1 MYKKPHD
8 LSDGLLSSL
17 ILEDPDKDG
26 VDLLPSPCKQIVSVV
41 DDLWC
46 MGEHRLLCGDS
57 TNSTAA
63 ARIMGSERAHLL
75 FTSPP
80 YGNQRNYATGGIGD
94 WDALMRGVFGRL
106 DEVMVQ
112 DGQVLVNLGLV
123 HRDNEWLP
131 YWQGWLDWMR
141 GEGWRSFGLYVW
153 DQGTGIPGD
162 WNGRL
167 APAFEFIFH
176 FNQHARKPNKIVPCK
191 TAGKIGHAPGTAG
204 MRLKDGSFD
213 TWTHG
218 GAATQPFRIPDSVIR
233 IERHHGVVGR
243 DLSHPRRS
251 RSSLPSTSCVRSA
264 TKATWSTSRSAAP
277 APVSSPVNAPVA
289 GCGPSSW
296 RPNMS
301 ISHCCDGNKYFLTYL

>member
-153 DQGTGIPGD
+153 DQGQAY
-162 WNGRL
+162 L
-167 APAFEFIFH
+167 AI
-176 FNQHARKPNKIVPCK
+176 
-191 TAGKIGHAPGTAG
+191 GTAASRRHLNSSFTSTS
-204 MRLKDGSFD
+204 MRANQ
-213 TWTHG
+213 T
-218 GAATQPFRIPDSVIR
+218 
-233 IERHHGVVGR
+233 
-243 DLSHPRRS
+243 
-251 RSSLPSTSCVRSA
+251 RSSPARRQARSA
-264 TKATWSTSRSAAP
+264 MRP
-277 APVSSPVNAPVA
+277 APPA
-289 GCGPSSW
+289 CG
-296 RPNMS
+296 
-301 ISHCCDGNKYFLTYL
+301 